1 MNQSS
6 TEQFHEKR
14 NPRLLSYSGISA
26 YQVCRH
32 KWKLQNVYGLRTSTA
47 TLPMDVGSATHAGL
61 EHFLKGQGTPVEGVD
76 AWVETSL
83 SKIPDDGDFVSVE
96 THLLDVRDTAREVV
110 DRVMKAITRMNLKTF
125 VPVSGPLPV
134 ELEIIVPMKGWDGFA
149 AHIDWI
155 AEDDQGRVWVVDF
168 KTRSSFYDEESED
181 VNLQNAVYQRLVQ
194 DHYGI
199 TVAGTLTFQV
209 RSDRSK
215 TPKVNK
221 NGTLSKAAIV
231 CDWETYEA
239 AVIEAGQDPADYQDM
254 KDKLSTVEFT
264 RVLRAVRTG
273 KQLDTVWKSI
283 VEPTALEMARIRD
296 RALSETPSDRRIAA
310 LQAQRTLSNRTCNGC
325 LVRDVCINS
334 LKGYDPVTHLSRFH
348 IRERERL
355 TLWVKEGTL

>member
-26 YQVCRH
+26 YQTCRH
-32 KWKLQNVYGLRTSTA
+32 RWKLQNVYGLRTSTA

-61 EHFLKGQGTPVEGVD
+61 EHFLKGQGSPVEGVD
-76 AWVETSL
+76 AWVDGILRKTPEDAEGVDDHL
-83 SKIPDDGDFVSVE
+83 S
-96 THLLDVRDTAREVV
+96 TVRETAREVV
-110 DRVMKAITRMNLKTF
+110 DRVHKAMKRMKLKTF
-125 VPVSGPLPV
+125 VPPSGPIPV
-134 ELEIIVPMKGWDGFA
+134 ELEIVVPMKGWDGFA

-155 AEDDQGRVWVVDF
+155 AEDEQGRVWVVDF

-194 DHYGI
+194 EHYGI

-239 AVIEAGQDPADYQDM
+239 AVIAAGQDPADYQDM

-264 RVLRAVRTG
+264 RVLRAVRTAQ
-273 KQLDTVWKSI
+273 QLETIWKTI
-283 VEPTALEMARIRD
+283 VEPMALEMARVRD
-296 RALSETPSDRRIAA
+296 RALSESQQDRRIAS
-310 LQAQRTLSNRTCNGC
+310 LQAQRSLSNRTCNGC
-325 LVRDVCINS
+325 NVRDVCINS
-334 LKGYDPVTHLSRFH
+334 LKGYDPVPHLSRFNV
-348 IRERERL
+348 RERERL